1 MVMIQ
6 QTIEFRLFVDVIT
19 LLPAKNEYD
28 KSDNQNIFLLSNNLI
43 CDFKSVKIYSKF
55 TINS

>member
-6 QTIEFRLFVDVIT
+6 RTIEFPLFVDVIT